1 MTKIYQSKPRSWGA
15 FSSPDAERSNVM
27 VYTRNI
33 SDAVVWVGGSDRR
46 LALFENL
53 FPIPRGVS
61 YNSYLILD
69 EKTALL
75 DTVDSSIALQFLQNV
90 RETLGDRPL
99 DYLIV
104 NHMEPDH
111 CATIEMLL
119 PYYPD
124 LKIVGNQKT
133 FQMIRQFY
141 DFDVD
146 KHAVVVK
153 EGDALELGQHTLR
166 FYTAPMVHWPEVM
179 VSYEESEKILFSADA
194 FGTFG
199 AVDGALFNDQVD
211 FDKDWLFDARRY
223 YGNIVGKYGPQV
235 QAALK
240 KLSGLDIQTICP
252 LHGPIW
258 RSDLGYLLGKYDLWS
273 RYEPE
278 EKAVAIFYAS
288 MYGNTENAA
297 NLLAD
302 SLANAGVKNVK
313 VYDVSSTHVSD
324 LIAEIFRCSHIV
336 LAAPTYNNGIYPAMA
351 NLLHDMAALQ
361 LRNRTVGIVENG
373 TWNPA
378 SGKLMRAQ
386 LEALKDM
393 TILEPT
399 VTLKS
404 SLKAESK
411 AQLEALKDAIVASL

>member
-179 VSYEESEKILFSADA
+179 VSYEEKEKILFSADA

-240 KLSGLDIQTICP
+240 KLSGLDIAAICP

>member
-1 MTKIYQSKPRSWGA
+1 
-15 FSSPDAERSNVM
+15 M

-179 VSYEESEKILFSADA
+179 VSYEEKEKILFSADA

-252 LHGPIW
+252 LHGPVW

-297 NLLAD
+297 NLLAS
-302 SLANAGVKNVK
+302 SLAQAGVKNVK

>member
-1 MTKIYQSKPRSWGA
+1 
-15 FSSPDAERSNVM
+15 M
-27 VYTRNI
+27 VCTRAV
-33 SDAVVWVGGSDRR
+33 SDAVIWVGGNDRR

-61 YNSYLILD
+61 YNSYVILD

-75 DTVDSSIALQFLQNV
+75 DTVDSSVVLQFLENV
-90 RETLGDRPL
+90 RATLGDKPL

-111 CATIEMLL
+111 CATIEALL
-119 PYYPD
+119 PYYPN

-133 FQMIRQFY
+133 FQMMRQFF

-146 KHAVVVK
+146 KHALVVK
-153 EGDALELGQHTLR
+153 EGDALELGKHTLR

-179 VSYEESEKILFSADA
+179 VSYEETEKILFSADA

-199 AVDGALFNDQVD
+199 AVDGALFDDEVD
-211 FDKDWLFDARRY
+211 FDKDWLVDARRY

-252 LHGPIW
+252 LHGPVW
-258 RSDLGYLLGKYDLWS
+258 RSNLGYLLNKYDLWS

-288 MYGNTENAA
+288 MYGHTEAAA
-297 NLLAD
+297 NLLANG
-302 SLANAGVKNVK
+302 LAEAGVKNIA

-336 LAAPTYNNGIYPAMA
+336 LAAPTYNNSIYPAMF
-351 NLLHDMAALQ
+351 NLIHDMKCLLLQ
-361 LRNRTVGIVENG
+361 NRTVGLIENG
-373 TWNPA
+373 TWMPA
-378 SGKLMRAQ
+378 SGKLMRAE
-386 LEALKDM
+386 LEGMKAMKILDPAV
-393 TILEPT
+393 TI
-399 VTLKS
+399 KS
-404 SLKAESK
+404 SLKEDSL
-411 AQLEALKDAIVASL
+411 AQLNALKGAIVASL

>member
-1 MTKIYQSKPRSWGA
+1 
-15 FSSPDAERSNVM
+15 M
-27 VYTRNI
+27 VYTRNV

-46 LALFENL
+46 LHLFENL

-61 YNSYLILD
+61 YNSYLVLD

-75 DTVDSSIALQFLQNV
+75 DTVDSSIAIQFIQNV
-90 RETLGDRPL
+90 RQTLGDRPL

-153 EGDALELGQHTLR
+153 EGDALELGEHTLR

-179 VSYEESEKILFSADA
+179 VSYEEKEKILFSADA

-199 AVDGALFNDQVD
+199 SVDGALFNDEVD

-223 YGNIVGKYGPQV
+223 FSNIVGKYGQQV

-240 KLSGLDIQTICP
+240 KLSGLDIATICP

-302 SLANAGVKNVK
+302 SLAQAGVKNVK
-313 VYDVSSTHVSD
+313 LYDVSSTHVSD

-336 LAAPTYNNGIYPAMA
+336 FAAPTYNNGIYPAMA

-361 LRNRTVGIVENG
+361 LRNRTVGIIENG
-373 TWNPA
+373 SWAPV

-404 SLKAESK
+404 SLKAEGK

>member
-1 MTKIYQSKPRSWGA
+1 
-15 FSSPDAERSNVM
+15 M
-27 VYTRNI
+27 VCTRAV
-33 SDAVVWVGGSDRR
+33 SDAVIWVGGNDRR

-61 YNSYLILD
+61 YNSYVILD

-75 DTVDSSIALQFLQNV
+75 DTVDSSVVLQFLENV
-90 RETLGDRPL
+90 RSTLGDKPL

-111 CATIEMLL
+111 CATIEALL
-119 PYYPD
+119 PYYPN

-133 FQMIRQFY
+133 FQMMRQFF

-146 KHAVVVK
+146 KHALVVK
-153 EGDALELGQHTLR
+153 EGDALELGKHTLR

-179 VSYEESEKILFSADA
+179 VSYEETEKILFSADA

-199 AVDGALFNDQVD
+199 AVDGALFDDEVD
-211 FDKDWLFDARRY
+211 FDKDWLVDARRY

-252 LHGPIW
+252 LHGPVW
-258 RSDLGYLLGKYDLWS
+258 RSNLGYLLNKYDLWS

-288 MYGNTENAA
+288 MYGHTEAAA
-297 NLLAD
+297 NLLANG
-302 SLANAGVKNVK
+302 LAEAGVKNIA

-336 LAAPTYNNGIYPAMA
+336 LAAPTYNNSIYPAMF
-351 NLLHDMAALQ
+351 NLIHDMKCLLLQ
-361 LRNRTVGIVENG
+361 NRTVGLIENG
-373 TWNPA
+373 TWMPA
-378 SGKLMRAQ
+378 SGKLMRAE
-386 LEALKDM
+386 LEGMKAMKILDPAV
-393 TILEPT
+393 TI
-399 VTLKS
+399 KS
-404 SLKAESK
+404 SLKEDSL
-411 AQLEALKDAIVASL
+411 AQLNALKDAIVASL